1 MDDNEPLRIRPDW
14 SKDSKKEWIEL
25 LVETVRLQG
34 KRITALEERVSELEM
49 EA

>member
-25 LVETVRLQG
+25 LVEALRLQG
-34 KRITALEERVSELEM
+34 KRISDIEERLSELEM